1 LFDWKLPLMRN
12 AAGRSAPVALLLIA
26 ILCGCGPVH
35 AQSGSAGGSIG
46 NEEKSLSGSR
56 EAPHEKAAAAAIST
70 ARGSSAPAA

>member
-46 NEEKSLSGSR
+46 NE
-56 EAPHEKAAAAAIST
+56 
-70 ARGSSAPAA
+70 